1 MKLAAAFSALLAL
14 GLAVPASAQ
23 DEADKAR
30 LDDFAVPV
38 SDASGPRI
46 EQLGDRTQSLPPA
59 GQSAGDRELAIPG
72 PASADRSPVRQLTQP
87 GDAGR
92 SQQLSDLEESR
103 QLAAGSVSSAEDSR
117 PRATGPLGGADRCD
131 PQLETEELARC
142 QQILERRA
150 AEFDA
155 PEAPRLSA
163 EQVLL
168 AERGGHDERLA
179 SRSSDLRLRL
189 AAGDPDAEI
198 TSNQELAVIYLDHP
212 STQGPPASTDEPAV
226 PDEGKLVEILQGLQI
241 DVLGGAAP

>member
-1 MKLAAAFSALLAL
+1 MRSVVV
-14 GLAVPASAQ
+14 LAVVLVAGVGLPSAAQ
-23 DEADKAR
+23 DDASKTR
-30 LDDFAVPV
+30 LDDFAVSV
-38 SDASGPRI
+38 DDATGPRI
-46 EQLGDRTQSLPPA
+46 EQLGDKGQSLPPA
-59 GQSAGDRELAIPG
+59 GQPAGDRELAIPG
-72 PASADRSPVRQLTQP
+72 PPAADRSPVTQLTQP
-87 GDAGR
+87 GEPGR
-92 SQQLSDLEESR
+92 PQQVSERGESR

-131 PQLETEELARC
+131 PQLDTEQLARC

-168 AERGGHDERLA
+168 AERGANDERLA

-198 TSNQELAVIYLDHP
+198 TSNQELASIYLDRP
-212 STQGPPASTDEPAV
+212 STLGAPASADEPAV

-241 DVLGGAAP
+241 AVPGAGTP

>member
-1 MKLAAAFSALLAL
+1 MRSAVVLAAVFAA
-14 GLAVPASAQ
+14 GVGVPAGGQEDVS
-23 DEADKAR
+23 KAR
-30 LDDFAVPV
+30 LDDFAVSV
-38 SDASGPRI
+38 DDAAGPRI

-59 GQSAGDRELAIPG
+59 GQPAGDRELAIPG

-87 GDAGR
+87 GEAGR
-92 SQQLSDLEESR
+92 SQQLSDPEESR

-131 PQLETEELARC
+131 PQLGTEELARC

-198 TSNQELAVIYLDHP
+198 TSNQELASIYLDHP
-212 STQGPPASTDEPAV
+212 STQGPPASTEEPTV